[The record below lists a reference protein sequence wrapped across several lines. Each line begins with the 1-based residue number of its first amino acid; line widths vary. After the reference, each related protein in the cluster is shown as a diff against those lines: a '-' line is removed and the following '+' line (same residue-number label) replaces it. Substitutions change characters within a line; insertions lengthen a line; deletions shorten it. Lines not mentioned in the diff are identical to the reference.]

1 MGENNLVRSPLQMPV
16 NSPQFLRTFVFNRAP
31 TTADW
36 RNFEISDMWVYRNPG
51 VPTYGFFVLVDK
63 PNSTGIWLNL
73 SANATQGI
81 QMITPDSG
89 ITVLPD
95 INQNVN
101 ILGGTGIT
109 TVGTANTLTINSTI
123 TGLTWIVDTLSPINV
138 NINEG
143 HFANGVGPIT
153 YNLPATMAVGDGFG
167 FIDLGGNGFVIQA
180 NAGQTYQVGNQ
191 ATSVGGTITSS
202 AIGDA
207 IFFVCGVANTRLNAF
222 SLQGNFTV
230 A

>member
-16 NSPQFLRTFVFNRAP
+16 NSPQFLRTFVFNRPP

-36 RNFEISDMWVYRNPG
+36 RNFEITDMWIYRNPG
-51 VPTYGFFVLVDK
+51 VPTYSFFVLVDK
-63 PNSTGIWLNL
+63 PNATGIWLDL
-73 SANATQGI
+73 SANANPGI
-81 QMITPDSG
+81 EMVTPDEG
-89 ITVLPD
+89 IVVVPD
-95 INQNVN
+95 LAQNINVF
-101 ILGGTGIT
+101 GGTGIK
-109 TVGTANTLTINSTI
+109 TVGTANTLTINSTV

-138 NINEG
+138 NVNEG
-143 HFANGVGPIT
+143 HFANGVGAIT
-153 YNLPATMAVGDGFG
+153 YNIPAVMSVGDGFG

-180 NAGQTYQVGNQ
+180 NAGQTIQVGNQ

-207 IFFVCGVANTRLNAF
+207 IFFVCGVANTNLSSF